1 MKVKNLQNWFDRK
14 EKTTRKI
21 EDEPYV
27 ISKERFDEVN
37 ATKFGLLVEEIA
49 EAKVKEEA
57 PKKKK

>member
-1 MKVKNLQNWFDRK
+1 MKVKNIQNWYDKK
-14 EKTTRKI
+14 ESVTRKTK
-21 EDEPYV
+21 DEAYV